1 MNYYQIRTLVRFV
14 FWGTVLFLAGTGC
27 GKLAEMAN
35 PTDDN
40 PCAVNVNRDFTWTTN
55 APLNIDLC
63 DHPEGIMLFDDGHWE
78 WDYEG

>member
-1 MNYYQIRTLVRFV
+1 MNYYQIRTLVRV
-14 FWGTVLFLAGTGC
+14 AFWGAVALLAGAGC
-27 GKLAEMAN
+27 GRLAEAIS
-35 PTDDN
+35 PADDN
-40 PCAVNVNRDFTWTTN
+40 PCAVNVNRDFTWTTY